1 MCFLKIRKDFICACY
16 NNSDKCTLDKCMSE
30 KVSNK
35 IVCLNFT
42 LACLI
47 VLIHSCDILKV
58 DEFSNISIT
67 PVFRFIFTSLGKL
80 GSIAVPS
87 FFSLSGYLFFRNISS
102 KNVLMKLRRRIK
114 SIVIPLLIWDL
125 VFYFIYIILF
135 MIPGVGGKMNF
146 QLPNIDIQYFIGV
159 NSVNPPMWFLTRLL
173 LLQITGPLLIMFF
186 NWFGK
191 KSIVFIIILA
201 IVNVVFEINYF
212 NPVHWMTNFYL
223 GGYISYFFKEYE
235 DMELQ
240 LKKPMRL
247 LVLFIMIILL
257 YFVDSWIIGPILV
270 YFIFASYNINVS
282 ERYKALMSYG
292 FFSMCTHYF
301 FVRLYRKVFEIAFG
315 TSNELAMLINLLMT
329 WIVVIITVNCLG
341 KIIKKLFPKSYSLAT
356 GGR

>member
-1 MCFLKIRKDFICACY
+1 
-16 NNSDKCTLDKCMSE
+16 MSE

-58 DEFSNISIT
+58 DEFKNISLT
-67 PVFRFIFTSLGKL
+67 PVFNFIFKL
-80 GSIAVPS
+80 LIKVGSIAVPS

-102 KNVLMKLRRRIK
+102 KNVLKKLRRRIK
-114 SIVIPLLIWDL
+114 SIVIPLIIWNL
-125 VFYFIYIILF
+125 VFYFIYYIFF
-135 MIPGVGGKMNF
+135 MIPGVKINF
-146 QLPNIDIQYFIGV
+146 HLPNIDAQYFIGA

-173 LLQITGPLLIMFF
+173 LLQCTGPFLIRVF
-186 NWFGK
+186 NLIGK
-191 KSIVFIIILA
+191 KSIVLIIILV
-201 IVNVVFEINYF
+201 IINCCFEINYY
-212 NPVHWMTNFYL
+212 NPIHWMPNFYL

-235 DMELQ
+235 DMELE
-240 LKKPMRL
+240 LKKSMRL
-247 LVLFIMIILL
+247 LVLFIMLFVL

-270 YFIFASYNINVS
+270 YFIFSSYNFNVM
-282 ERYKALMSYG
+282 ERHKALMSYG

-301 FVRLYRKVFEIAFG
+301 FVRFYRKVFEILLG
-315 TSNELAMLINLLMT
+315 TSNELAMLLNLLLT

-341 KIIKKLFPKSYSLAT
+341 IIIKKLLPKSYALAT